1 MAQSIREV
9 FEDVAQH
16 VVIDAALI
24 QRIHAF
30 ERAFVNR
37 NEDHVAFFGS
47 PLMGVHPM
55 RFRPTDRQAWF
66 NDILDINELDL
77 IDGIQS
83 LKSIPV
89 EWKRANDV
97 MNHSC
102 IWLVFAILKNDKLS
116 PQLKEQGCVD
126 TLLVLLYKFL
136 GSLMAHNFVYPADEA
151 TMLAAYAR
159 LSRKFAIKVAGSWGA
174 LLRQRAEEQ
183 MKTTSIHRRAY
194 TTMESDAGVI
204 NMISDMQSRLR
215 ELVKSYNQV
224 FYAVRAQG
232 ERIATE
238 RSVIDMDGTTVLQDR
253 TRQYSS
259 YIRYA
264 HSLMHDK
271 NSFIRHD
278 LIKVVCDA
286 MHTMS
291 PRFFVETLEWMCLN
305 HRVKGVTEVD
315 TLIDETL
322 LFAFDLIERE
332 RDTINH
338 RAGLMPLIVRL
349 RALYMASRM
358 SDTNLIKTKQLSEA
372 VVEKAIASRNPSVV
386 ASVRTGVQL
395 YIVLRTF
402 AMSYYQK

>member
-1 MAQSIREV
+1 MAQTIREV
-9 FEDVAQH
+9 FEDVAKH
-16 VVIDAALI
+16 VVIDQKLI
-24 QRIHAF
+24 DRIHHF

-37 NEDHVAFFGS
+37 NEDHIAFFGS

-55 RFRPTDRQAWF
+55 RFRPTDRVAWF
-66 NDILDINELDL
+66 NDVLDINELDL
-77 IDGIQS
+77 IDGIQA
-83 LKSIPV
+83 LNSIPV

-102 IWLVFAILKNDKLS
+102 IWLVYVILKEKHLT
-116 PQLKEQGCVD
+116 PQQKEQGAID

-136 GSLMAHNFVYPADEA
+136 GSLMAHNFVYPADESA
-151 TMLAAYAR
+151 MLAAYAR
-159 LSRKFAIKVAGSWGA
+159 LSRRFAIKIAGSWGA

-183 MKTTSIHRRAY
+183 LQTTSIHRRAY

-215 ELVKSYNQV
+215 ELVKSYNKV
-224 FYAVRAQG
+224 FYEVRAQG
-232 ERIATE
+232 DRISTE
-238 RSVIDMDGTTVLQDR
+238 RSVIEMDGTAILQDR
-253 TRQYSS
+253 SRQYST

-264 HSLMHDK
+264 HSLMADK
-271 NSFIRHD
+271 QSFIRHD

-305 HRVKGVTEVD
+305 HRVKGGSEVEP
-315 TLIDETL
+315 LIDETL

-332 RDTINH
+332 RETLGP
-338 RAGLMPLIVRL
+338 RTGLMPLIIRL

-358 SDTNLIKTKQLSEA
+358 SDSHLIKTKQLSET

-386 ASVRTGVQL
+386 ASVRTGIQL
-395 YIVLRTF
+395 YVVLRTF
-402 AMSYYQK
+402 AMHYYQK